1 MSGPGVVIALHGK
14 RLLQA
19 WIRAPEGVMSAFTRF
34 TAMTTVGA
42 GVAAFVIPMAVIVPA
57 AADPC
62 SVPTP
67 DASAR
72 GIAPSALPKLPVLHL
87 PIGRKPGAV
96 ANPDNLTPA
105 QADAAVAPNTVARAA
120 AAPVASKAT
129 RVDWIVGP
137 ETNSYNRFGISGT
150 DLGIVWDNGSTTN
163 PQVLMVFGDTFGNCN
178 VADQEWRKNVLLRSA
193 DRNLA
198 DGIRIPEPKSGDVYA
213 GSPVAQERSNFSRQ
227 VIASLRLA
235 ATEVTVIPTAAI
247 SVGTRQFVNF
257 MSVSQ
262 WGNPGQWSTN
272 FSAVAVSDDNG
283 ETWTVPVTSI
293 RPSWFNTVPGVPFV
307 WGYQNFQMG
316 AYLRSGGYVYNY
328 GTGAGRGGMPFLA
341 RVPENSVANNS
352 AYEYYT
358 PFGWVR
364 NMPFLAIQV
373 VWAPGSEM
381 SVAWNEHLKKFIMLY
396 TNTVNNVVMRTADKP
411 EGPWSSAK
419 TIVNTT
425 EVPGGI
431 YAPFIHPWSS
441 GSDLYFTLSVWD
453 TYSVMLMRASLD

>member
-1 MSGPGVVIALHGK
+1 MTPTTRLASMTAASALVAALVVPAVVIA
-14 RLLQA
+14 
-19 WIRAPEGVMSAFTRF
+19 
-34 TAMTTVGA
+34 
-42 GVAAFVIPMAVIVPA
+42 PA

-67 DASAR
+67 GVSAR
-72 GIAPSALPKLPVLHL
+72 GLAPSTTPKFPILHL

-96 ANPDNLTPA
+96 ANPNNLTPA
-105 QADAAVAPNTVARAA
+105 QADAAVAPDTAARAA
-120 AAPVASKAT
+120 AAPAASTAT
-129 RVDWIVGP
+129 RVQWLTGP
-137 ETNSYNRFGISGT
+137 QTDSYKRFGISGT
-150 DLGIVWDNGSTTN
+150 DLGIVWDNGSATN
-163 PQVLMVFGDTFGNCN
+163 PQVLIAFGDTFGNCS
-178 VADQEWRKNVLLRSA
+178 VQDQEWRKNVLYRSA

-198 DGIRIPEPKSGDVYA
+198 DGMRIPDPKAGDIYA
-213 GSPVAQERSNFSRQ
+213 GSPVTQQRPDFSRQ
-227 VIASLRLA
+227 VIASLGVA
-235 ATEVTVIPTAAI
+235 ATEVTVIPTAGI
-247 SVGTRQFVNF
+247 SVGNRQYVNF

-283 ETWTVPVTSI
+283 ETWTVPRSGI

-307 WGYQNFQMG
+307 WGFQNFQMA
-316 AYLRSGGYVYNY
+316 AYVRSGGYVYNY

-341 RVPENSVANNS
+341 RVPENAVADNS

-364 NMPFLAIQV
+364 NTPYLALQV

-381 SVAWNEHLKKFIMLY
+381 SVAYNDHLKKFVMLY
-396 TNTVNNVVMRTADKP
+396 TNTLNNVVMRTADKP
-411 EGPWSSAK
+411 EGPWSQAK
-419 TIVNTT
+419 TIVNTA

-431 YAPFIHPWSS
+431 YAPYIHPWSS

-453 TYSVMLMRASLD
+453 TYSVMLMRTSLN

>member
-1 MSGPGVVIALHGK
+1 
-14 RLLQA
+14 
-19 WIRAPEGVMSAFTRF
+19 MSAFTRL
-34 TAMTTVGA
+34 ASMTVVSAT
-42 GVAAFVIPMAVIVPA
+42 VAALVVPMAAITPA

-62 SVPTP
+62 SVPP
-67 DASAR
+67 AGASAR
-72 GIAPSALPKLPVLHL
+72 GIAPSLPKFPILHL

-96 ANPDNLTPA
+96 ANPNNLTPA
-105 QADAAVAPNTVARAA
+105 QADAAVAPNTAARAA
-120 AAPVASKAT
+120 AAPAAASAT

-137 ETNSYNRFGISGT
+137 ETDSYSRFGISGT
-150 DLGIVWDNGSTTN
+150 DLGIVWDNGSTTD
-163 PQVLMVFGDTFGNCN
+163 PQALMAFGDTFGNCG
-178 VADQEWRKNVLLRSA
+178 VQDQEWRKNVLFRSA

-198 DGIRIPEPKSGDVYA
+198 DGIRIPEPKYGDVYG
-213 GSPVAQERSNFSRQ
+213 GSPVAKDRPDFSRQ
-227 VIASLRLA
+227 VIASLRLS

-283 ETWTVPVTSI
+283 ENWTVPVTSI

-341 RVPENSVANNS
+341 RVPEAAVADNA

-364 NMPFLAIQV
+364 NTPYLAIQV

-381 SVAWNEHLKKFIMLY
+381 SVAWNDHLKKFVMLY
-396 TNTVNNVVMRTADKP
+396 TNTVNNVVLRTADKP

-419 TIVNTT
+419 TIVSTAQ
-425 EVPGGI
+425 VPGGI
-431 YAPFIHPWSS
+431 YAPFIHPWST

-453 TYSVMLMRASLD
+453 TYSVMLMRTSLD